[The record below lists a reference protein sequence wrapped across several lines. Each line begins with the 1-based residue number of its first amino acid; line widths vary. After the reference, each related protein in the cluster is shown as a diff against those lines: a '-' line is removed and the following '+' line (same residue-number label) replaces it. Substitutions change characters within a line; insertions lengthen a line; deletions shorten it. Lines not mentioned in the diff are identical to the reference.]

1 MTENGKTGLFVGTAA
16 LLGLL
21 AWVSTPKQISNKDE
35 IEQVIGKSLF
45 NFTDPTD
52 VASLKILKYDEEL
65 GTTKKFDLTRDSKS
79 GAWVIPSHDSY
90 PADAASQISKVA
102 NAFIDLKALTVASKS
117 ASDHK
122 AFGVV
127 EPDDTKSQVGE
138 TGLGTLVSM
147 ENQKGEVLVN
157 LVIGKEVRDNVKQRY
172 VRRTG
177 SDAIFAAEIDPS
189 VLSTDFAS
197 WIEGDLLKL
206 SSNDI
211 SGLSVHDYNIVVG
224 PGGRGVIKKNFN
236 ADIDFS
242 TTDNKWIAKKI
253 ETFEKTTPNE
263 RKLADDEELNTTK
276 LNEIKNTLDS
286 LKIADVARKP
296 KGLAAD
302 LKADKDL
309 LDDKSALESLNE
321 KGFYPVPSP
330 DGKSE
335 IYSASGEMSVSLKD
349 GVTYLLRFGE
359 AFASLGGAK
368 EASAEADSNSGTFYR
383 TLFVTANLDESQ
395 YPMPEL
401 QAVPQTVEE
410 MKALEEKEKKQRE
423 ADEAADKAA
432 ASPMPTEQ
440 PKPPADKTS
449 SEEKPAK
456 SEDKS
461 EAKDTT
467 PDALKPKENKLE
479 KAAKEASEAKVE
491 PAKDAPTADTPAK
504 EPAAAEAK
512 PTEAPASSDSPKTS
526 DTSKP
531 ADTPKPESSDQSQS
545 SKPRTVRLV
554 STQADGKEDKTEE
567 PKSEAKEAVKS
578 GETKSAEK
586 TDADKD
592 SKSSEAKKD
601 DSKADESQK
610 EKSEKAS
617 ADAEKSSKPDAEK
630 PAAKNEEKKAADA
643 KADKKADAETA
654 DELKEKL
661 AAVQE
666 RITKDNTRLLDD
678 RKDRMEAA
686 RKKAAELNARFS
698 DWYYEISDSEYKRI
712 RLTLDDLIKKKTPAA
727 PAGTPTA
734 PPREHL
740 GAFQAS
746 RLNNHHY
753 RSSLCSSGEIACS

>member
-1 MTENGKTGLFVGTAA
+1 VTENGKTGLFVGTAA

-45 NFTDPTD
+45 DFADPTE
-52 VASLKILKYDEEL
+52 VASLKILKTDEEL

-157 LVIGKEVRDNVKQRY
+157 LVIGKEVRDNPKQRY

-177 SDAIFAAEIDPS
+177 SDAIFATEIDPS

-211 SGLSVHDYNIVVG
+211 SGLSVQDYNIVVG

-236 ADIDFS
+236 ADLNYS

-276 LNEIKNTLDS
+276 LTEIKNTLDS

-368 EASAEADSNSGTFYR
+368 ESGAEAESNSGTFYR

-410 MKALEEKEKKQRE
+410 MKALEEKERKQRE
-423 ADEAADKAA
+423 ADDAADKAA

-440 PKPPADKTS
+440 PKPPADKIP

-461 EAKDTT
+461 QDKDTT
-467 PDALKPKENKLE
+467 PNALKAKKENKLE
-479 KAAKEASEAKVE
+479 KAAREASEAKAE
-491 PAKDAPTADTPAK
+491 PAKDAPAADSPAK

-512 PTEAPASSDSPKTS
+512 PAETPAPSDSP
-526 DTSKP
+526 KP
-531 ADTPKPESSDQSQS
+531 ADTPKPESGDQSQLS
-545 SKPRTVRLV
+545 MPRSVRLV
-554 STQADGKEDKTEE
+554 STQADGKEGKTEE

-578 GETKSAEK
+578 DETKSSEK
-586 TDADKD
+586 TDTDKD
-592 SKSSEAKKD
+592 SKTSEAKKD
-601 DSKADESQK
+601 ESKPDESKK
-610 EKSEKAS
+610 EKSEKPS
-617 ADAEKSSKPDAEK
+617 DDAEKSTKPDAEK
-630 PAAKNEEKKAADA
+630 PTATKDEKKLADA
-643 KADKKADAETA
+643 KADKKTDAETA

-678 RKDRMEAA
+678 RKDRMETA
-686 RKKAAELNARFS
+686 RKKAAELNARFA

-712 RLTLDDLIKKKTPAA
+712 RLTLDDLIKKKTPPAA
-727 PAGTPTA
+727 PAGAPTA
-734 PPREHL
+734 PQGFPGL
-740 GAFQAS
+740 PPQ
-746 RLNNHHY
+746 
-753 RSSLCSSGEIACS
+753 